1 MRALWITTQAPDRSL
16 GGGSIRDAHMIEA
29 LGSACETELLL
40 CGQLEDPRT
49 RRVLARVMEVEPPKA
64 PAPLPQWRRR
74 LRDIRWAT
82 IEAEPISMVEER
94 PKLQSLRAMLPD
106 LSAYDIVCIQQLGLT
121 PVVPARRNGRWSLS
135 LYHLAGRQ
143 AEQSLALARTPRHR
157 WLIRRELAKARRAE
171 AQAATA
177 FDAVITVSAED
188 AAALGRPS
196 VVIPN
201 GVDLARFVPRPLP
214 ARPRL
219 VVTGSLNYLPNVDG
233 TAWFVHEV
241 LPRIRLAVPDV
252 TLEIVGRR
260 PVGHVISLGDQ
271 PGVTIRPDVPDI
283 VEFLDAARVA
293 VVPIRIGSGTRLKA
307 LEAMA
312 AGRPVVGTRLGLEG
326 LGIVTGRDAYV
337 ADSPEAMAA
346 GVIALLGDDALAN
359 RVAAAARDLV
369 VERFGWE
376 SLGRDFV
383 RVVLGR

>member
-1 MRALWITTQAPDRSL
+1 
-16 GGGSIRDAHMIEA
+16 
-29 LGSACETELLL
+29 
-40 CGQLEDPRT
+40 
-49 RRVLARVMEVEPPKA
+49 
-64 PAPLPQWRRR
+64 
-74 LRDIRWAT
+74 
-82 IEAEPISMVEER
+82 
-94 PKLQSLRAMLPD
+94 
-106 LSAYDIVCIQQLGLT
+106 
-121 PVVPARRNGRWSLS
+121 
-135 LYHLAGRQ
+135 
-143 AEQSLALARTPRHR
+143 
-157 WLIRRELAKARRAE
+157 
-171 AQAATA
+171 
-177 FDAVITVSAED
+177 
-188 AAALGRPS
+188 
-196 VVIPN
+196 
-201 GVDLARFVPRPLP
+201 
-214 ARPRL
+214 
-219 VVTGSLNYLPNVDG
+219 
-233 TAWFVHEV
+233 
-241 LPRIRLAVPDV
+241 
-252 TLEIVGRR
+252 
-260 PVGHVISLGDQ
+260 VISLGDQ

>member
-1 MRALWITTQAPDRSL
+1 
-16 GGGSIRDAHMIEA
+16 MIEA
-29 LGSACETELLL
+29 LASKCETDLLL
-40 CGQLEDPRT
+40 CGRLDDERT
-49 RRVLARVMEVEPPKA
+49 RGVLAQVVEVDPPAA
-64 PAPLPQWRRR
+64 PSPMPLWRRR

-82 IEAEPISMVEER
+82 LETEPISMVEER

-121 PVVPARRNGRWSLS
+121 PVLPPRRNGRWLLS

-157 WLIRRELAKARRAE
+157 WVIRRELAKARRAE

-177 FDAVITVSAED
+177 FDAVITVSDED
-188 AAALGRPS
+188 AAALGQPS

-201 GVDLARFVPRPLP
+201 GVDLARFIPRPLP

-252 TLEIVGRR
+252 TLEIVGRQ
-260 PVGHVISLGDQ
+260 PVAVVVALAAE

-326 LGIVTGRDAYV
+326 LGIVNGREAYV
-337 ADSPEAMAA
+337 EDSPPEMAA
-346 GVIALLGDDALAN
+346 RIIALLHDDADAS
-359 RVAAAARDLV
+359 RVAAAARELMV
-369 VERFGWE
+369 RRFGWE
-376 SLGRDFV
+376 SLGREFV
-383 RVVLGR
+383 RVVLGH